1 MHTFISIEE
10 FSKLENPN
18 ILGQTSKELVD
29 KITAV
34 SKVVAKNSI
43 RNFGN
48 LVHFDAM
55 NIVGTDGFALF
66 YAKNPLSLPNN
77 YAFSIDISDIS
88 AMKVFLKRNKA
99 NHITLYD
106 FDNGNDGVCLNS
118 LYLADHV
125 ANEVMVIRLSAVK
138 FPPYMKV
145 IDQAKED
152 TGKQSLPHLAVDR
165 VEVGT
170 NSKGKKTLET
180 AHIAGRKFNNRY
192 IKLLPLFSP
201 DRHILSDNF
210 LFTMGAVN
218 SLLVA
223 FGEK

>member
-10 FSKLENPN
+10 FNKLENLN

-34 SKVVAKNSI
+34 SKVVSKNSI
-43 RNFGN
+43 RNFGT

-66 YAKNPLSLPNN
+66 YAQNPLSLPNN
-77 YAFSIDISDIS
+77 YAFSIDITDIS
-88 AMKVFLKRNKA
+88 AMKAFLKRNKTK
-99 NHITLYD
+99 HITIYD
-106 FDNGNDGVCLNS
+106 FDNGHDGVCLNS
-118 LYLADHV
+118 LFLADHV

-145 IDQAKED
+145 IDQAKAD
-152 TGKQSLPHLAVDR
+152 TGKHSLPHLVVTR
-165 VEVGT
+165 VEVET

-180 AHIAGRKFNNRY
+180 AHIAHKKFNNRY
-192 IKLLPLFSP
+192 VKMLSSLSQDIN
-201 DRHILSDNF
+201 ILSDNF
-210 LFTMGAVN
+210 LFSMGAVN